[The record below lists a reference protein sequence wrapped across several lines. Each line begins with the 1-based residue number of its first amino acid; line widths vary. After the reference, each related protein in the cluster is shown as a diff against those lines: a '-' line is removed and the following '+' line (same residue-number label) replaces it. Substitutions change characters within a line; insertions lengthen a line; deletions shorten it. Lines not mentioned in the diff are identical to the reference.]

1 MSTFIPPTPAVTK
14 SAEQHE
20 EPSEQDSFNHLL
32 FKVLRLTSEQVQD
45 LNDWMK
51 HRGIPNVHE
60 IIVQNFRN
68 PHELKN
74 DLQFIRDD
82 QSCYIQSNVM
92 VSLSLMTIYIKHL
105 RYLAKAKH
113 FGPFYY
119 IQIDPQD
126 YDEWRI
132 ETPEEEIHFHT
143 PSKLGSPATPRSMA
157 TSVASESYI
166 TLTNFKKGIKRDAS
180 AYPIFKNE
188 RYYNTFI
195 RHFKATAKAQGLSTL
210 RDPNF
215 TPGSDEYEQQLFQ
228 EQQDFLY
235 SVLISSLK
243 TDFSEA
249 LVKDHEGDAQLIL
262 ELLHEHHTGNSQY
275 SRSEIN
281 RITKYLTN
289 IKLDDTWRG
298 TNESFLMHYND
309 QLRLLDSL
317 VDPEEKLPDNTRVT
331 FLESAVESVPDL
343 RPVKITDNVLQAQLD
358 STRPITYKSYFDLL
372 KDAAFH
378 LDQATKRG
386 NKIRRT
392 NVHFSGPNDEGDH
405 QNPLSDDLQAIQ
417 QEDVC
422 SEPPEPLS
430 YSVFQSH
437 FQGSSTSS
445 TQKIFLPKHI
455 WEKLSKDQQQMIID
469 HNRSLPKSG
478 SSSILTPNKSPSP
491 LPHKPTPQQTAK
503 SQQVHTHQSDESTAD
518 STKIETTPSDPLLAM
533 VHQSIHT
540 SDDDPSDITK
550 VLSAKRSR
558 QIQVCKHYIF
568 QHANHTNNQLVDRG
582 ANGGLAGSDMRVIYK
597 THHKIN
603 ISGIDNHEV
612 NGLDVVTAATLLNT
626 SLGKVIGIFNEYA
639 HLGKGSS
646 IHSSGQLEW
655 FKTHV
660 DDKSIKV
667 GGTQLI
673 TTLDGY
679 SVPLLIKDGLAYAT
693 SLGRPT
699 DHDMDSYP
707 HVFFTSPDEW
717 DPSVLDHDP
726 PPLDGLDPSQM
737 FDQPFGDP
745 MFDAY
750 GDFNERIIANLN
762 ILLDAPPED
771 CRSYTANL
779 HQSSSQEPDWNALR
793 PFFAWTSP
801 SSIQDTFNV
810 TTRHGIAPH
819 TQDYI
824 KKHFK
829 SRNPVFNIP
838 RRSEAVATD
847 TIFSDTPAVDDGS
860 TMAQFFC
867 GRDTLV
873 CDAYGIKSTK
883 QFINTLSDNIRK
895 RGAMDTLI
903 SDGGKYE
910 ISKRVTD
917 LLRSLFIKDYQSE
930 PYHQHQNKAENR
942 FGLAKRYTNTVMNTS
957 GCPACCWLLCLLY
970 TCVGLNHLAS
980 PTLQGICPVQAL
992 EGTTPDI
999 SFLLHFSF
1007 YEPIYYR
1014 IDSSEPDLNFPSSSN
1029 EKKGYW
1035 VGFAD
1040 NQGDSL
1046 TWRILTEATQKIII
1060 RSGVRSAL
1068 RTTTNQRLASSSGE
1082 GTTLPFPIPYLQ
1094 QSSNS
1099 LPLDPIDAS
1108 TSNFEHFV
1116 KSQSGEDEDHPIPM
1130 TNIDIPNLLGRS
1142 FLLSPEDNGER
1153 YMAKIIDI
1161 DDHGQHL
1168 EDIKFKLKTSKDQ
1181 AEEIMSYNQL
1191 MDYIQKGTNAEEDP
1205 DSLFKFRD
1213 IVAHQGPLESTD
1225 PNHKGSKY
1233 NVMVEWESGEITY
1246 EPLALI
1252 SKDDPITCAVYAKKH
1267 DLLDT
1272 TGWKH
1277 LKRYAK
1283 TSKRFIRAV
1292 KQSRIR
1298 QVRASARYQHGF
1310 QVPRDYN
1317 DAMRLD
1323 KENGNTHWQ
1332 DAMDLELT
1340 QIHEYKVFRDT
1351 GKAKFHNGKVVT
1363 PDGFQKIRVHFV
1375 YAVKH
1380 DGRFK
1385 ARLVADG
1392 HLTKEPVE
1400 SIYSGVVSLRS
1411 LRMVVFLS
1419 QLNNL
1424 EIWGADV
1431 GNAYLEA
1438 YTDEKLCIMAG
1449 PEFKELQGHLLIMV
1463 KALYGTRSGG
1473 ARWHDRLFDILQEL
1487 KFKPSKADPD
1497 VWMRPEPGGTCYEYI
1512 AVYVDDLAIAAKD
1525 PQAFCNELK
1534 RKYNLKLKGVGP
1546 LEYHL
1551 GCTYKKDPD
1560 GTLAADPRRYVN
1572 KILESYERMFNE
1584 KPRKSRPPLE
1594 GGDHPELDTSELCD
1608 DHQTK
1613 QFQTLIGQLQWLISL
1628 GRFDIA
1634 VHVMSLSRFR
1644 AQPRKGHLDR
1654 AKRIVGYLLFLPD
1667 GAIRFRTGEPDFSSL
1682 KDQEYDWTR
1691 SVYSGACEQIP
1702 HDIPEPL
1709 GKHVQTTH
1717 YVDANL
1723 HHDLATGKA
1732 VTAVLHFLNQT
1743 PIDAYTKRQSTVETA
1758 TYGSEFVA
1766 ARTAVD
1772 QIIDIRTTLR
1782 YLGVPIR
1789 DMSYMFGDNRSVVTS
1804 STIPNSTISKRHHL
1818 ASYHRVR
1825 EAIAAKFISFH
1836 WKDGKSNPADILSKH
1851 WEFATVWPMLKPILF
1866 WRGDPATQLKGSDRI
1881 PSTTPGAEPPRGAKD
1896 SGSARSHSTHLE
1908 TSSQKRP

>member
-14 SAEQHE
+14 SSEQHE

-45 LNDWMK
+45 LNGWMK

-60 IIVQNFRN
+60 VIVQKFRN

-126 YDEWRI
+126 YDEWCI
-132 ETPEEEIHFHT
+132 ETPEEEIHFQT

-157 TSVASESYI
+157 TSQTSESYI
-166 TLTNFKKGIKRDAS
+166 TLNNFKKGIKRDAS
-180 AYPIFKNE
+180 AYSIFKNE

-195 RHFKATAKAQGLSTL
+195 CHFKATAKAQGLSTL
-210 RDPNF
+210 MDPNF

-281 RITKYLTN
+281 RITKHLTN

-317 VDPEEKLPDNTRVT
+317 VDSDEKLPDNTRVT

-343 RPVKITDNVLQAQLD
+343 RRVKITDNVLQAQLD
-358 STRPITYKSYFDLL
+358 STRPISYRSYFDLL

-392 NVHFSGPNDEGDH
+392 NVHFSGPNNEDEH
-405 QNPLSDDLQAIQ
+405 QNLSSDDPQVIQ
-417 QEDVC
+417 QEDVS
-422 SEPPEPLS
+422 SETPEPLS

-437 FQGSSTSS
+437 FQGSSTSN
-445 TQKIFLPKHI
+445 TQKIFLPKPI

-469 HNRSLPKSG
+469 HNRSLPKGG
-478 SSSILTPNKSPSP
+478 SSSFSTPNKSPSP
-491 LPHKPTPQQTAK
+491 LPHKPTPQQTVK
-503 SQQVHTHQSDESTAD
+503 SQQVHTHQSDQSTAD
-518 STKIETTPSDPLLAM
+518 TTKVDTTPSDPLLAM
-533 VHQSIHT
+533 VHKSIHT
-540 SDDDPSDITK
+540 SADDASDITK

-597 THHKIN
+597 THRKIN
-603 ISGIDNHEV
+603 ISGIDKHEV
-612 NGLDVVTAATLLNT
+612 TGLDVVTAATLLNT

-639 HLGKGSS
+639 YLGKGSS

-655 FKTHV
+655 FKTLV
-660 DDKSIKV
+660 DEKSIKV

-679 SVPLLIKDGLAYAT
+679 SVPLLIRDGLAYAT
-693 SLGRPT
+693 SLGKPT
-699 DHDMDSYP
+699 DQDMDTYP

-726 PPLDGLDPSQM
+726 PHLDGLDPSQVS
-737 FDQPFGDP
+737 DQHFGDP

-750 GDFNERIIANLN
+750 GDFNERIIANLK
-762 ILLDAPPED
+762 ILLDAPPGD
-771 CRSYTANL
+771 CGSYTAISSVSKVHL
-779 HQSSSQEPDWNALR
+779 HQSSPQEPDWDALR

-801 SSIQDTFNV
+801 SSIKDTFNV
-810 TTRHGIAPH
+810 TTRHGTAPH

-895 RGAMDTLI
+895 RGAMGTLI

-917 LLRSLFIKDYQSE
+917 LLRSLFIQDYQSE
-930 PYHQHQNKAENR
+930 PYHQHQNKAENH

-957 GCPACCWLLCLLY
+957 GCTACCWLLCLQY
-970 TCVGLNHLAS
+970 ICVVLNHLAS

-992 EGTTPDI
+992 QGTTPDV
-999 SFLLHFSF
+999 SFMLHFSF
-1007 YEPIYYR
+1007 YEPVYYR

-1046 TWRILTEATQKIII
+1046 TWRILTEDTQKIII

-1068 RTTTNQRLASSSGE
+1068 RTTTNQRLASPSGE
-1082 GTTLPFPIPYLQ
+1082 GTTLPFPIPYPQ
-1094 QSSNS
+1094 QSQNS
-1099 LPLDPIDAS
+1099 LPLDPLDAS
-1108 TSNFEHFV
+1108 TPNFEHFV
-1116 KSQSGEDEDHPIPM
+1116 KSQTGEDEDNLIPM
-1130 TNIDIPNLLGRS
+1130 ANIDIPNLLGRS
-1142 FLLSPEDNGER
+1142 FLLPPEDNGER
-1153 YMAKIIDI
+1153 HMAKIIDI
-1161 DDHGQHL
+1161 DDHGQTL
-1168 EDIKFKLKTSKDQ
+1168 KDIKFKLKINKDQ
-1181 AEEIMSYNQL
+1181 AEEIMSYSQL
-1191 MDYIQKGTNAEEDP
+1191 MDYIQKGTDAEEDP

-1233 NVMVEWESGEITY
+1233 NVMVEWESGEVTY
-1246 EPLALI
+1246 EPLTLI

-1283 TSKRFIRAV
+1283 TSKRLIRAV

-1310 QVPRDYN
+1310 QLPKDYN

-1340 QIHEYKVFRDT
+1340 QIHEYKVFKDT
-1351 GKAKFHNGKVVT
+1351 GKAQFHNGKVVI

-1392 HLTKEPVE
+1392 HLTKELVE

-1411 LRMVVFLS
+1411 LRMVLFLS

-1438 YTDEKLCIMAG
+1438 YTDEKLCIIAG

-1534 RKYNLKLKGVGP
+1534 KKYNLKLKGVGP

-1572 KILESYERMFNE
+1572 
-1584 KPRKSRPPLE
+1584 
-1594 GGDHPELDTSELCD
+1594 
-1608 DHQTK
+1608 
-1613 QFQTLIGQLQWLISL
+1613 
-1628 GRFDIA
+1628 
-1634 VHVMSLSRFR
+1634 
-1644 AQPRKGHLDR
+1644 
-1654 AKRIVGYLLFLPD
+1654 
-1667 GAIRFRTGEPDFSSL
+1667 
-1682 KDQEYDWTR
+1682 
-1691 SVYSGACEQIP
+1691 
-1702 HDIPEPL
+1702 
-1709 GKHVQTTH
+1709 
-1717 YVDANL
+1717 
-1723 HHDLATGKA
+1723 
-1732 VTAVLHFLNQT
+1732 
-1743 PIDAYTKRQSTVETA
+1743 
-1758 TYGSEFVA
+1758 
-1766 ARTAVD
+1766 
-1772 QIIDIRTTLR
+1772 
-1782 YLGVPIR
+1782 
-1789 DMSYMFGDNRSVVTS
+1789 
-1804 STIPNSTISKRHHL
+1804 
-1818 ASYHRVR
+1818 
-1825 EAIAAKFISFH
+1825 
-1836 WKDGKSNPADILSKH
+1836 
-1851 WEFATVWPMLKPILF
+1851 
-1866 WRGDPATQLKGSDRI
+1866 
-1881 PSTTPGAEPPRGAKD
+1881 
-1896 SGSARSHSTHLE
+1896 
-1908 TSSQKRP
+1908 

>member
-1 MSTFIPPTPAVTK
+1 MSTFIPPTPAANK
-14 SAEQHE
+14 SAEQHG

-60 IIVQNFRN
+60 VIAQNFHK
-68 PHELKN
+68 PHALED
-74 DLQFIRDD
+74 DLQFIREDKP
-82 QSCYIQSNVM
+82 CYIQSNVM
-92 VSLSLMTIYIKHL
+92 ISLSLMITYIKHL
-105 RYLAKAKH
+105 RYSAKTKY

-126 YDEWRI
+126 YDEWC
-132 ETPEEEIHFHT
+132 TTPPEEEVHFQT
-143 PSKLGSPATPRSMA
+143 PSNLGSPATPRSMA

-166 TLTNFKKGIKRDAS
+166 TLSNFKKGIKRDAS

-195 RHFKATAKAQGLSTL
+195 RRFKATAKAQGLNSL
-210 RDPNF
+210 MDPNF

-228 EQQDFLY
+228 DQQDFLY

-249 LVKDHEGDAQLIL
+249 LVKDHEGDAQLII

-317 VDPEEKLPDNTRVT
+317 VDSDEKLPDNTRVT

-343 RPVKITDNVLQAQLD
+343 RRVKITDNVLQAQLD
-358 STRPITYKSYFDLL
+358 STRPITYRSYFDLL

-386 NKIRRT
+386 SKIRRT
-392 NVHFSGPNDEGDH
+392 NVHFSGPNNEDDH
-405 QNPLSDDLQAIQ
+405 QNLSSDDHQVIQ

-422 SEPPEPLS
+422 NEPPEPLS

-445 TQKIFLPKHI
+445 TQKIFLPKPI

-478 SSSILTPNKSPSP
+478 SSSISTPNKSPSP

-518 STKIETTPSDPLLAM
+518 TTKIETTPSDPLLAM

-540 SDDDPSDITK
+540 SDDDASDITK

-582 ANGGLAGSDMRVIYK
+582 ANGGLTGSEMRVIYK
-597 THHKIN
+597 THRKIN

-660 DDKSIKV
+660 DEKSIKV

-673 TTLDGY
+673 TTLEGY

-699 DHDMDSYP
+699 DQDMDTYP

-726 PPLDGLDPSQM
+726 PPLDGLDPSQVL
-737 FDQPFGDP
+737 DQPFGDP

-750 GDFNERIIANLN
+750 GDFNECIIANLN

-771 CRSYTANL
+771 YGSYIANL
-779 HQSSSQEPDWNALR
+779 HQGSSQEPDWNALR

-810 TTRHGIAPH
+810 TTRHGSAPH

-917 LLRSLFIKDYQSE
+917 LLRSLFIQDYQSE

-957 GCPACCWLLCLLY
+957 GCPACCWLLCLQY
-970 TCVGLNHLAS
+970 ICVVLHHLAS
-980 PTLQGICPVQAL
+980 PTLQDICPVQAL

-1007 YEPIYYR
+1007 YEPVYYR
-1014 IDSSEPDLNFPSSSN
+1014 IDSSELDLNFPSSSN

-1046 TWRILTEATQKIII
+1046 TWRILTEDTQKIII

-1068 RTTTNQRLASSSGE
+1068 RTTTNQRLASPSGE
-1082 GTTLPFPIPYLQ
+1082 GTTLPFPIPYSQ
-1094 QSSNS
+1094 QSQNS
-1099 LPLDPIDAS
+1099 LPLHPLDAS
-1108 TSNFEHFV
+1108 TPNFEHFV
-1116 KSQSGEDEDHPIPM
+1116 KSQTGEDEDNPIPM
-1130 TNIDIPNLLGRS
+1130 TNTDIPNLLGRS
-1142 FLLSPEDNGER
+1142 FLLPPEDNGER
-1153 YMAKIIDI
+1153 HMAKVIDI
-1161 DDHGQHL
+1161 DDHGQTL
-1168 EDIKFKLKTSKDQ
+1168 EDIKFKLKINKDQ
-1181 AEEIMSYNQL
+1181 AEEIMYYNQL
-1191 MDYIQKGTNAEEDP
+1191 MDYIQKGTDAEEDP

-1233 NVMVEWESGEITY
+1233 NVMVEWESGEVTY
-1246 EPLALI
+1246 EPLTLI

-1283 TSKRFIRAV
+1283 TSKRLIRAV

-1310 QVPRDYN
+1310 QVPKDYN

-1340 QIHEYKVFRDT
+1340 QIHEYKVFKGT
-1351 GKAKFHNGKVVT
+1351 GKAKST
-1363 PDGFQKIRVHFV
+1363 
-1375 YAVKH
+1375 
-1380 DGRFK
+1380 
-1385 ARLVADG
+1385 
-1392 HLTKEPVE
+1392 
-1400 SIYSGVVSLRS
+1400 
-1411 LRMVVFLS
+1411 M
-1419 QLNNL
+1419 
-1424 EIWGADV
+1424 
-1431 GNAYLEA
+1431 
-1438 YTDEKLCIMAG
+1438 EKLSLLMVSKRSEFTSYMQSNMMADS
-1449 PEFKELQGHLLIMV
+1449 KQDLLQM
-1463 KALYGTRSGG
+1463 
-1473 ARWHDRLFDILQEL
+1473 
-1487 KFKPSKADPD
+1487 
-1497 VWMRPEPGGTCYEYI
+1497 
-1512 AVYVDDLAIAAKD
+1512 
-1525 PQAFCNELK
+1525 
-1534 RKYNLKLKGVGP
+1534 
-1546 LEYHL
+1546 
-1551 GCTYKKDPD
+1551 
-1560 GTLAADPRRYVN
+1560 
-1572 KILESYERMFNE
+1572 
-1584 KPRKSRPPLE
+1584 
-1594 GGDHPELDTSELCD
+1594 DTS
-1608 DHQTK
+1608 
-1613 QFQTLIGQLQWLISL
+1613 
-1628 GRFDIA
+1628 
-1634 VHVMSLSRFR
+1634 
-1644 AQPRKGHLDR
+1644 PR
-1654 AKRIVGYLLFLPD
+1654 
-1667 GAIRFRTGEPDFSSL
+1667 
-1682 KDQEYDWTR
+1682 
-1691 SVYSGACEQIP
+1691 
-1702 HDIPEPL
+1702 
-1709 GKHVQTTH
+1709 
-1717 YVDANL
+1717 NL
-1723 HHDLATGKA
+1723 
-1732 VTAVLHFLNQT
+1732 
-1743 PIDAYTKRQSTVETA
+1743 
-1758 TYGSEFVA
+1758 
-1766 ARTAVD
+1766 
-1772 QIIDIRTTLR
+1772 
-1782 YLGVPIR
+1782 
-1789 DMSYMFGDNRSVVTS
+1789 
-1804 STIPNSTISKRHHL
+1804 
-1818 ASYHRVR
+1818 
-1825 EAIAAKFISFH
+1825 
-1836 WKDGKSNPADILSKH
+1836 
-1851 WEFATVWPMLKPILF
+1851 
-1866 WRGDPATQLKGSDRI
+1866 
-1881 PSTTPGAEPPRGAKD
+1881 
-1896 SGSARSHSTHLE
+1896 
-1908 TSSQKRP
+1908 